1 MGEVS
6 LLYIE
11 GPLQKRAHALI
22 GGFLRSPLFKSK
34 ITRDV
39 QRSVQYALSTW
50 TAAAAG
56 DHRFYIQEESK
67 KISFEVMVRAL
78 MSVCPGEQL
87 NYLRRQFEEYSK
99 GLVSLPVKIPGT
111 RLYNALKAKRNML
124 KVVKEIIEEKKL
136 QIRTKKKGDDQDG
149 SVTSV
154 NDVLDLL
161 LRDTLESDGSQPH
174 LPFDSISGNV
184 IEMMIPGEETVPTAM
199 TLAVKFLGDNP
210 LALERLVVSG
220 IRKFNFSFFFF

>member
-6 LLYIE
+6 LLYID

-22 GGFLRSPLFKSK
+22 GGFLRSPQFKSK

-50 TAAAAG
+50 TTTTAAAAG
-56 DHRFYIQEESK
+56 DHRVYIQGESK

-136 QIRTKKKGDDQDG
+136 HIRTKKKGDDRNQDG

-174 LPFDSISGNV
+174 LPFNSISGNV

-220 IRKFNFSFFFF
+220 IRN

>member
-6 LLYIE
+6 LLYID

-22 GGFLRSPLFKSK
+22 GGFLRSPQFKSK

-50 TAAAAG
+50 TTTTAAAAG
-56 DHRFYIQEESK
+56 DHRVYIQEESK

-136 QIRTKKKGDDQDG
+136 HIRTKKKGDDRDQDG
-149 SVTSV
+149 PVTSV

-220 IRKFNFSFFFF
+220 IRN